1 MCPLYSYGMFISIHP
16 FRRFLGKHICRSLF
30 FSSSYRHTAN
40 NFIKMRPRLRCCPV
54 SFLSFLRNHFYRT
67 LGTVASEYFYWEE
80 TSWLGKFPKN
90 FNFMGHLTMITFIE
104 ECQSISERFWV
115 RPFLPPSDWAEGSRA
130 FYLAC
135 RQSCLLLRIF
145 K

>member
-1 MCPLYSYGMFISIHP
+1 M
-16 FRRFLGKHICRSLF
+16 
-30 FSSSYRHTAN
+30 
-40 NFIKMRPRLRCCPV
+40 
-54 SFLSFLRNHFYRT
+54 
-67 LGTVASEYFYWEE
+67 GTVAPEYFYWEE